1 MLDLLLIGSHSLTDE
16 SGRIANVVESCGMSA
31 QEIKFVSSQDT
42 RAATELIEHRTAVKG
57 YRVECLLHYDD
68 ERQRLEALLGDGVR
82 YLAMTTRYFRN
93 LYEFCDI
100 IQHVRKVSPDTSIIL
115 GGGFFRSAWSK
126 LESGERRHLLELLQA
141 DYYLCHD
148 SCQELVRQIVEADG
162 DAQLLRGIPDLIW
175 RGDGG
180 YRMNTRVQMPPAE
193 TAPLAWEESREL
205 IFEITSLK
213 TTVSC
218 PFSCSFGAVKNKTDS
233 YQTLPLGVIREN
245 IERLMRLGRTK
256 ILHFTDETINLP
268 RQRFLEFL
276 NMLIELQSG
285 FSWYSFCRCE
295 YIDAQTAALMKQS
308 GCLAVLLGLESGND
322 GLLARMNKQVNVER
336 LLQTHRIYQQAGI
349 ATIGFFIVG
358 YPGETEQS
366 VEDTVRFI
374 EECQPDFYR
383 LHSWEC
389 EVGTPI
395 WEQESPHGLS
405 LKNGVWSHRTMN
417 LHQAKD
423 QMKRMQRQITHSVSI
438 DKADFSFALQLLHQG
453 YSMDEVKGLYRRL
466 NTACDERAGV

>member
-1 MLDLLLIGSHSLTDE
+1 
-16 SGRIANVVESCGMSA
+16 
-31 QEIKFVSSQDT
+31 
-42 RAATELIEHRTAVKG
+42 
-57 YRVECLLHYDD
+57 
-68 ERQRLEALLGDGVR
+68 
-82 YLAMTTRYFRN
+82 
-93 LYEFCDI
+93 
-100 IQHVRKVSPDTSIIL
+100 
-115 GGGFFRSAWSK
+115 
-126 LESGERRHLLELLQA
+126 
-141 DYYLCHD
+141 
-148 SCQELVRQIVEADG
+148 
-162 DAQLLRGIPDLIW
+162 
-175 RGDGG
+175 
-180 YRMNTRVQMPPAE
+180 MPPAE

-218 PFSCSFGAVKNKTDS
+218 PFSCSFCAVKNKTDS

-358 YPGETEQS
+358 FPGETEQS

-374 EECQPDFYR
+374 GGMPAGLLSAAFLGVRGRYPHLGAGEPPWPQSQKRGLEPP
-383 LHSWEC
+383 HH
-389 EVGTPI
+389 
-395 WEQESPHGLS
+395 ESSSGEGS
-405 LKNGVWSHRTMN
+405 
-417 LHQAKD
+417 D
-423 QMKRMQRQITHSVSI
+423 ETHAAPNHPFG
-438 DKADFSFALQLLHQG
+438 KH
-453 YSMDEVKGLYRRL
+453 
-466 NTACDERAGV
+466 